1 MTNYHFTGIKGSGMS
16 ALAQILHD
24 LNENVQGSDIEET
37 IFTQKPLEQKGI
49 TLLPFSRDNI
59 KNGQHV
65 IVSAAYGETH
75 EEIKRAREL
84 GLQGWVRNRRDGA
97 VEAVFAGP
105 GEAVAKMIEACRQ
118 GPYGAHVTGID
129 QRPGTSEDMA
139 MRPVG
144 AEFAVLP
151 TA

>member
-1 MTNYHFTGIKGSGMS
+1 
-16 ALAQILHD
+16 
-24 LNENVQGSDIEET
+24 
-37 IFTQKPLEQKGI
+37 
-49 TLLPFSRDNI
+49 
-59 KNGQHV
+59 
-65 IVSAAYGETH
+65 
-75 EEIKRAREL
+75 
-84 GLQGWVRNRRDGA
+84 
-97 VEAVFAGP
+97 
-105 GEAVAKMIEACRQ
+105 MIEACRQ